1 MTVSW
6 YQLRSWIP
14 KWRKFKFALHSWGYF
29 GVSNMAKGLPHSTAD
44 LQAQIDVLK
53 AEIEAIKASQAAT
66 V

>member
-1 MTVSW
+1 
-6 YQLRSWIP
+6 
-14 KWRKFKFALHSWGYF
+14 
-29 GVSNMAKGLPHSTAD
+29 MAKGLPHSTAD